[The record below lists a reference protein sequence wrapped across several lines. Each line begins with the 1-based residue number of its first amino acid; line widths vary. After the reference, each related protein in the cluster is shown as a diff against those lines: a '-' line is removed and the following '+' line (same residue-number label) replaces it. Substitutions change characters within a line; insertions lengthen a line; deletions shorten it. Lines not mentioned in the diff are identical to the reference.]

1 MKHTRLAMA
10 GMALVAIWA
19 VPALGVGYSEMIS
32 WATLNSPP
40 PGNSTQN
47 YGFTMDGTTA
57 YEQLA
62 TGLGSRIVKVTGV
75 GGTQVAT
82 ELVSQI
88 AWSIAA
94 GNTTLASF
102 YGFGQSGAYL
112 QFTDTATDG
121 VWRVNKSTG
130 AVSSYVS
137 NFQIQAYTGKTTNA
151 CLTPTTVAPDGEHTF
166 YDSTSTTILKTTGP
180 GTLTTVVTA
189 AQLGTNTPSGGLGYD
204 AGGNLYFGS
213 NTSDSVYKRSAGGV
227 FSTALTTA
235 QITAVTGAATAG
247 FGAFGEHTDAYGYVY
262 FSETVS
268 GGIMRF
274 HPANPAGTLQTKIT
288 SANRLAGPA
297 ASSAVYEIDIYNS
310 GLTWNVN
317 GLKGVYTIPEP
328 ASLALLGLGGLA
340 LIRRQR

>member
-1 MKHTRLAMA
+1 
-10 GMALVAIWA
+10 MALVAIWA

-32 WATLNSPP
+32 WTTLNSPP
-40 PGNSTQN
+40 PTNSIQN

-82 ELVSQI
+82 ELMSNI
-88 AWSIAA
+88 AWSLAS
-94 GNTTLASF
+94 GSTTLASF

-112 QFTDTATDG
+112 QFTDTGTDA

-137 NFQIQAYTGKTTNA
+137 KANIMALTGKTTVA
-151 CLTPTTVAPDGEHTF
+151 CLTPTTVAPDGEQTF
-166 YDSTSTTILKTTGP
+166 YDSTSGTIIKTAGLLVTPTTLITS
-180 GTLTTVVTA
+180 A
-189 AQLGTNTPSGGLGYD
+189 AMGANTPNGGLGYD

-213 NTSDSVYKRSAGGV
+213 NTSDTVYKYSGGV
-227 FSTALTTA
+227 LSTALTTA
-235 QITAVTGAATAG
+235 QITAVTGATTAG
-247 FGAFGEHTDAYGYVY
+247 FGAFGERTDAYGNVY
-262 FSETVS
+262 FFESVS
-268 GGIMRF
+268 KNIMRF
-274 HPANPAGTLQTKIT
+274 HPQNPAGTLQIKIG
-288 SANRLAGPA
+288 SADLLAGPA
-297 ASSAVYEIDIYNS
+297 ASTSVYELDIYNS
-310 GLTWNVN
+310 GLTWNIN

-340 LIRRQR
+340 MLRRRR